1 MWDPAFSGAD
11 EAAAVAAAAAAGCAP
26 AARAFPAVQRR
37 RPSAA
42 AQTSLPAHAAAP
54 SAPGLHGFRSQV
66 AHDAVVHGS
75 SDDIRS
81 TGHGYPAHSPR

>member
-11 EAAAVAAAAAAGCAP
+11 EAAAVAAAAAGCAP

-42 AQTSLPAHAAAP
+42 TQTSLPAHAASP
-54 SAPGLHGFRSQV
+54 SASGLYGF
-66 AHDAVVHGS
+66 
-75 SDDIRS
+75 
-81 TGHGYPAHSPR
+81 